1 MRLTTVMLPDRV
13 SPEEAA
19 QVFRR
24 AAELETAGIRGDS
37 AALLDPDTLE
47 AIGREVGLS
56 PAAIHAALA
65 EFRSGGL
72 READR
77 EFDIVSSRVVPGPPS
92 DVRLSVDELASGNLL
107 AMRRSRGE
115 TTVWTRQRGVG
126 RAVVRRLGGR
136 ARYPLGAVREL
147 RARVSDHASRPGL
160 VRVRLEARLAYPWQF
175 LPLRTQAVLGAGV
188 GGGAVAFAWGLQH
201 LGTTSGLSAAT
212 AVLPLSAFGIGAR
225 TYRQA
230 VVCAE
235 GALQLFLDR
244 LALGQ
249 PVSAR
254 PSPGPAH

>member
-1 MRLTTVMLPDRV
+1 MMLPDRV

-65 EFRSGGL
+65 EFQSGGL
-72 READR
+72 RAADR
-77 EFDIVSSRVVPGPPS
+77 EFDIVSSRVVPGPAS

-107 AMRRSRGE
+107 AMRLSRGE
-115 TTVWTRQRGVG
+115 TTAWTRQSGVG
-126 RAVVRRLGGR
+126 RAVLRRLGGR

-147 RARVSDHASRPGL
+147 RATVTDHASRPGL

-175 LPLRTQAVLGAGV
+175 LPVRTQALLGAGV

-201 LGTTSGLSAAT
+201 LGATSGFSAAT
-212 AVLPLSAFGIGAR
+212 AVIPLSAFGIGAR
-225 TYRQA
+225 TYRKA

-235 GALQLFLDR
+235 DALQLFLDR
-244 LALGQ
+244 LAHGQ
-249 PVSAR
+249 PASIR
-254 PSPGPAH
+254 PAHDAAR